1 MRGYKGQARSL
12 LTPLDQETLANPPDP
27 GKPNIA
33 IGIGIGIGIGIE
45 LTGTGPQNAGQ
56 PFVNQPDPP
65 TCTKTV
71 RSQDAQPPG
80 SVLECVAENHELDAF
95 KA

>member
-1 MRGYKGQARSL
+1 MAGGFEGRKGSSPSVS
-12 LTPLDQETLANPPDP
+12 PLDQETLANPPDP

-33 IGIGIGIGIGIE
+33 IGIGIGIGIE

-56 PFVNQPDPP
+56 PSVNQPDPP

-71 RSQDAQPPG
+71 RSQDAR
-80 SVLECVAENHELDAF
+80 
-95 KA
+95 